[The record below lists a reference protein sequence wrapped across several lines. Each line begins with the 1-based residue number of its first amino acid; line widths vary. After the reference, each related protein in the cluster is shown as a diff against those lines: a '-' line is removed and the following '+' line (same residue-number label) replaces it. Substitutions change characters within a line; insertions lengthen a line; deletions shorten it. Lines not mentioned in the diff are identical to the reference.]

1 MDDKKDWEVVSWTD
15 NETLIAELVEESD
28 RRLAWIR
35 TMNDRRVSMGL
46 SCISCNLRPKSNYK
60 DGYVD
65 RHTSNCE
72 LAKELADENS

>member
-1 MDDKKDWEVVSWTD
+1 MDEHWWIVD
-15 NETLIAELVEESD
+15 ELAWKVKAD

>member
-1 MDDKKDWEVVSWTD
+1 MKEF
-15 NETLIAELVEESD
+15 ELTGRDYLEDELFKAKALGD

-72 LAKELADENS
+72 LAKEIK

>member
-1 MDDKKDWEVVSWTD
+1 MGIEKYVRVEQHIMEAIIVD
-15 NETLIAELVEESD
+15 NRELKARSD

-72 LAKELADENS
+72 LAKEIK

>member
-1 MDDKKDWEVVSWTD
+1 MKEF
-15 NETLIAELVEESD
+15 ELTGRDYLEDELFKAQALGD

-60 DGYVD
+60 DGYID

-72 LAKELADENS
+72 LAEEIK

>member
-1 MDDKKDWEVVSWTD
+1 MKEF
-15 NETLIAELVEESD
+15 ELTGRDYLEDELFKAQALGD

-72 LAKELADENS
+72 LAKEIK